1 LIASSGR
8 RSILVAAMG
17 INVGNN
23 VGVDINARLLA
34 ACIALACLGGCGSD
48 RRPDEKFPIDPAPAV
63 NGPAWLGFA
72 GNAQHTAI
80 SGGAAQ
86 TLGRIVWQKFVDLE
100 PPYTGDGLTIHYGS
114 PVITDQNTVVLPI
127 KVDARGAFRIEA
139 RSGGNGALIWSYDSD
154 YQLPPFTWFPSYNLS
169 LAAGAPDGSAPARL
183 YAAGGG
189 GKLLIRDA
197 PDASDGTMQTAV
209 FYGADTYAAA
219 PAAFN
224 ATVKINTPIT
234 VDSQRN
240 AFFGFQ
246 VTGSNPADLI
256 SGIARV
262 GADGTGLWLAA
273 IDAAGDPAID
283 KVATNSAPAL
293 SADEHT
299 LYVVVNAL
307 DNARSDKPAYL
318 VALDSQTLAVRAS
331 ARLTDPA
338 TRAPAVVSD
347 LSTASP
353 TVGPDGD
360 VYFGVLEST
369 GHNNRGWM
377 THFDS
382 TLATQK
388 IPGSFGWD
396 DTASIVPAAMVA
408 SYTGGSPYLL
418 MTKYNNYGGVVG
430 GDGANRVAILD
441 PGAGQTD
448 AYSSVTVMQEVATML
463 GPTTDPGVSGGVKE
477 WCINSAAVDPATNSV
492 LVNSEDGILYRWD
505 LSTNQLSEQIRLTGG
520 LGEAYTPTAV
530 GADGSVYAISDATLF
545 VVGP

>member
-1 LIASSGR
+1 
-8 RSILVAAMG
+8 MG
-17 INVGNN
+17 IKVWNN
-23 VGVDINARLLA
+23 AGVDINARLLA
-34 ACIALACLGGCGSD
+34 AGVALVCLGGCGSG
-48 RRPDEKFPIDPAPAV
+48 RRPEEKFPTDPAPAV

-80 SGGAAQ
+80 SSGAAQ
-86 TLGRIVWQKFVDLE
+86 MLGHIVWQKYVDLD
-100 PPYTGDGLTIHYGS
+100 PPYSGSDLFIHYGS

-127 KVDARGAFRIEA
+127 KTDTRGVFRIEA

-154 YQLPPFTWFPSYNLS
+154 YQLPPFGWYPSYNLS
-169 LAAGAPDGSAPARL
+169 LAAAAPDGSAPARL

-189 GKLLIRDA
+189 GKLLMRDA
-197 PDASDGTMQTAV
+197 PDAPDGTMQTAV
-209 FYGADTYAAA
+209 FYGADIYATAA
-219 PAAFN
+219 TQLN
-224 ATVKINTPIT
+224 AMVSINTPIT

-246 VTGSNPADLI
+246 VTGANPAGLI

-262 GADGTGLWLAA
+262 GAGGAGSWLAA
-273 IDAAGDPAID
+273 SDAAGDPAID

-293 SADEHT
+293 SADEQT
-299 LYVVVNAL
+299 LYVAVNAL
-307 DNARSDKPAYL
+307 DNLASGKRGYL
-318 VALDSQTLAVRAS
+318 LALDSRTLAIKAS
-331 ARLTDPA
+331 APLIDPA
-338 TRAPAVVSD
+338 TRAPAVVTD
-347 LSTASP
+347 DSTASP

-360 VYFGVLEST
+360 VYFGVLAST

-377 THFDS
+377 LHFDS
-382 TLATQK
+382 TLATPK

-408 SYTGGSPYLL
+408 SYTGGSPYLI
-418 MTKYNNYGGVVG
+418 MTKYNNYGGRNIG

-441 PGAGQTD
+441 PGAGQAD

-463 GPTTDPGVSGGVKE
+463 GPTPDPAVSGGVKE
-477 WCINSAAVDPATNSV
+477 WCINSAAVDPATSSV

-505 LSTNQLSEQIRLTGG
+505 VSTNELSQQLRLTDG

-530 GADGSVYAISDATLF
+530 GADGSVYAISNATLF
-545 VVGP
+545 VVRP

>member
-1 LIASSGR
+1 
-8 RSILVAAMG
+8 MG
-17 INVGNN
+17 IKVWNN
-23 VGVDINARLLA
+23 AGVDINARLLA
-34 ACIALACLGGCGSD
+34 ACVALVCMGGCGSS
-48 RRPDEKFPIDPAPAV
+48 RRPAEKFPTDPAPAV

-86 TLGRIVWQKFVDLE
+86 TLGQIVWRKFVDLE
-100 PPYTGDGLTIHYGS
+100 PPYSGSDLLIHYGS

-127 KVDARGAFRIEA
+127 KTDARGVFRIEA

-154 YQLPPFTWFPSYNLS
+154 YQLPPFSWFPGYNLT
-169 LAAGAPDGSAPARL
+169 LAAAAPDGSAPARL

-189 GKLLIRDA
+189 GKLLMRDA
-197 PDASDGTMQTAV
+197 PDASDGTMQNAV
-209 FYGADTYAAA
+209 FYGADIYAAS
-219 PAAFN
+219 AAELN
-224 ATVKINTPIT
+224 HTIKINTPIS

-246 VTGSNPADLI
+246 VTGANPAGLT

-262 GADGTGLWLAA
+262 GADGAGTWVAA
-273 IDAAGDPAID
+273 SEAAGDPAID

-293 SADEHT
+293 SADELT
-299 LYVVVNAL
+299 LYVAVHAL
-307 DNARSDKPAYL
+307 DNSASGKPGYL
-318 VALDSQTLAVRAS
+318 LALDSQTLAVQAS

-338 TRAPAVVSD
+338 TGAPALVSD
-347 LSTASP
+347 NSTASP

-377 THFDS
+377 LHFDS
-382 TLATQK
+382 TLATPK

-408 SYTGGSPYLL
+408 SYTGSSPYLI
-418 MTKYNNYGGVVG
+418 MTKYNNYGGSNIG

-441 PGAGQTD
+441 PGAGQPD

-463 GPTTDPGVSGGVKE
+463 GPTPDPAVSGGVQE
-477 WCINSAAVDPATNSV
+477 WCINSAAVDPATRSV
-492 LVNSEDGILYRWD
+492 LVNSEDGVLYRWD
-505 LSTNQLSEQIRLTGG
+505 LSTNQLSQQIRLTNG

-530 GADGSVYAISDATLF
+530 GADGAVYAISNATLF